1 MPTFDLRYFRVAK
14 YTYDKSKDE
23 ISYGAAESMGDAM
36 TADLQLKFAEGRCY
50 AEGSLA
56 EYLKIVTG
64 GTISQ
69 GQKYIPESALKLL
82 FKAYELSRTV
92 KSSSVK
98 SIAYGKASTGQ
109 YVGSGFYA
117 PDMIDG
123 VEKFTAVFV
132 HKVMFGPPGYSYK
145 TLDQNIAF
153 NTPTTTGEFLVDDKG
168 HLLEFATCETEA
180 DAAAWIDACFTAQP
194 TAVSS

>member
-14 YTYDKSKDE
+14 YNYDKSSDE
-23 ISYGAAESMGDAM
+23 ISYGTAESMGDAM

-69 GQKYIPESALKLL
+69 GVKYIPTSVLKML

-92 KSSSVK
+92 SSSTVK
-98 SIAYGKASTGQ
+98 SIAYGKVSTGQ

-117 PDMIDG
+117 PDIIDG
-123 VEKFTAVFV
+123 VEKYTAVFI

-145 TLDQNIAF
+145 TLDQNISF

-168 HLLEFATCETEA
+168 HLLEFATCDTET
-180 DAAAWIDACFTAQP
+180 DATAWIDACFTAQP
-194 TAVSS
+194 TVSSS